1 MNAEQELIEKDSD
14 LEALRRILNES
25 PSKNLVTAMS
35 EVVALVKLGECE
47 VQLNIMFS
55 VSSNS

>member
-35 EVVALVKLGECE
+35 EVVALVKLGECKI
-47 VQLNIMFS
+47 QLNIMLS

>member
-1 MNAEQELIEKDSD
+1 
-14 LEALRRILNES
+14 
-25 PSKNLVTAMS
+25 MS

-47 VQLNIMFS
+47 IQLNIMLS